1 MNESAALEDLNSIE
15 MNQLLAN
22 TSTINT
28 EDYLDQTLSSNMD
41 FYVDRPST
49 SAQNEYNYQQK
60 SVPTTSAPQYQQ
72 PHLPQKYYYAHPNH
86 SNNHPMPTLMP
97 AHHGHQMPG
106 PLLQP
111 AHLNDHH
118 PHFGH
123 RNMYNNY
130 NHQQMVDHRRAALM
144 HGMHP
149 SGSNQLSTSPDS
161 GIQSIDGSPPSMST
175 PPMVSPYTVQ
185 VEFSNN
191 D

>member
-49 SAQNEYNYQQK
+49 SANSEFTYPQHKN
-60 SVPTTSAPQYQQ
+60 VPTSSHQY
-72 PHLPQKYYYAHPNH
+72 PSTHHSKYYYPH
-86 SNNHPMPTLMP
+86 STNNHHMPM
-97 AHHGHQMPG
+97 HHGHQMSG

-111 AHLNDHH
+111 AHVNDHAQ
-118 PHFGH
+118 HFGH
-123 RNMYNNY
+123 RNMYNF
-130 NHQQMVDHRRAALM
+130 QQPTVDHRRAAIM

-149 SGSNQLSTSPDS
+149 PGSNQLSTSPDS

-185 VEFSNN
+185 VSYFQCRLN
-191 D
+191 